1 MEDGTWH
8 KLSSKIFTIFK
19 FLAILVGSFIAPIML
34 LKLLMLPLKI
44 IFLLKFFALVNT
56 ILIGS
61 FLYRVFFRRGFDF
74 FKTGW
79 KNVKTNIQN
88 RPNQL
93 LEQLVTNKGNGTE
106 LSDADIR
113 LILKYI
119 KKRNKDWWGKK

>member
-1 MEDGTWH
+1 MDDGIWH
-8 KLSSKIFTIFK
+8 KLSSKIFIVFK
-19 FLAILVGSFIAPIML
+19 FLAILVGSFVAPVIL

-56 ILIGS
+56 LLIGS
-61 FLYRVFFRRGFDF
+61 FLYRIFFRRGFDF

-88 RPNQL
+88 KPPNQL
-93 LEQLVTNKGNGTE
+93 LEQLIANKVNGSE
-106 LSDADIR
+106 LNDADIR

-119 KKRNKDWWGKK
+119 KKRNKDW